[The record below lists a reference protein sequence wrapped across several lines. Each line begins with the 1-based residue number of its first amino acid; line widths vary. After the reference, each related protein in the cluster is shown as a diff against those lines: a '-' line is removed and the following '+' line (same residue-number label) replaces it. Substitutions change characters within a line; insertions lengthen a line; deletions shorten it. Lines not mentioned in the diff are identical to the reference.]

1 MLRAAINVVRP
12 AHIAM
17 VLAGIDATVV
27 TSVDD
32 PVGVTHAFVEPSQI
46 ARVSEVQVKLES
58 RQVPTLKPE
67 YLRDYILFGDG
78 INRND
83 YIVRPG
89 APGSSKRR
97 PKR

>member
-1 MLRAAINVVRP
+1 M
-12 AHIAM
+12 
-17 VLAGIDATVV
+17 V
-27 TSVDD
+27 TSADD

-89 APGSSKRR
+89 APGSSKRSTR